1 MLGEGID
8 VEKRPPPIVVKIIL
22 IDIKVPIT
30 KGLTHT
36 GLSTLCLLR
45 ESIVECL
52 SFILNHFVKF
62 EAGRIFPPLIWR
74 SFRDLIGTAI
84 KGTVIIE
91 SCDVQVLFDIG
102 FELIVGILQPINKIR
117 IHQAVR
123 FIRHHA
129 KEVWKD

>member
-1 MLGEGID
+1 MLGEGIN

-30 KGLTHT
+30 IRLTHA

-91 SCDVQVLFDIG
+91 SCDVQVLFEKG

-129 KEVWKD
+129 KELWKD